1 MNPKSSTPK
10 IPRPKNA
17 FILFRQHY
25 HRVLIDEW
33 TTQGVEIP
41 HNSNISKIIGTKW
54 KGLQPEEKSHWE
66 TLAKKEKLEH
76 ERKYPEYKYKPIRK
90 SKKRQLLLKEME
102 QQQQQQQQPQQ
113 QPQQKQQPQQQQQ
126 QQQQPQPQQPLN
138 SNNII
143 LMKKAHSLSPSSSV
157 SSSNSYQYQINN
169 DFRRLPTPSINSPA
183 GNYMV
188 SRPSTG
194 LPPARDLPQISSQL
208 HPMPY
213 YPSTYDSTTRNHFL
227 NIAQAQPRANS
238 TPQLPLI
245 SSIINNNNNQ
255 TPVTTTTTTAT
266 SSPGKFTSSPNSSVS
281 ENNRL
286 NSINN
291 SNQYLPPPL
300 LPSLQDFQL
309 DQYHQLKQLGP
320 TYIVKPLSHTRNNLL
335 STAAPSHHHHI
346 PHIPNQNIPLHQIM
360 NATNNEVTAK
370 TGLVSPR

>member
-25 HRVLIDEW
+25 HRILIDEW
-33 TTQGVEIP
+33 TAQGVEIP

-54 KGLQPEEKSHWE
+54 KGLQPEEKAHWE
-66 TLAKKEKLEH
+66 DLAKKEKLEH

-90 SKKRQLLLKEME
+90 SKKKQLLLKEVEE
-102 QQQQQQQQPQQ
+102 QQQQQTQQAQT
-113 QPQQKQQPQQQQQ
+113 
-126 QQQQPQPQQPLN
+126 QPQPQLQQPFN
-138 SNNII
+138 NNIV
-143 LMKKAHSLSPSSSV
+143 LMKRAHSLSPSSSV
-157 SSSNSYQYQINN
+157 SSSNSYQFQLNN
-169 DFRRLPTPSINSPA
+169 DFRRLPIPSVSSP
-183 GNYMV
+183 NYMV
-188 SRPSTG
+188 SRPLNG
-194 LPPARDLPQISSQL
+194 LPLAHDKAVRDLPQLSSQF
-208 HPMPY
+208 HSIPHYSAPH
-213 YPSTYDSTTRNHFL
+213 DSATRHHYL

-245 SSIINNNNNQ
+245 SSIINSSNQ
-255 TPVTTTTTTAT
+255 TSVTNSTATTTTTAT
-266 SSPGKFTSSPNSSVS
+266 SSPSKLSSSPNSSIF

-309 DQYHQLKQLGP
+309 DQYQQLKQMGP

-335 STAAPSHHHHI
+335 STTTPTHHHI
-346 PHIPNQNIPLHQIM
+346 PHIPNQNIPLHQII
-360 NATNNEVTAK
+360 NSNNEVTAK
-370 TGLVSPR
+370 TSLVSPK